1 MAQSLRTR
9 PRSTSPAVDPGKA
22 WRATHGIPIVAA
34 FDGYR
39 ALAVLGVVLFHI
51 FEVCGVLVVAGQSF
65 GGIVIWGILPRSII
79 IFFVVSGF
87 VMFLPTAVRH
97 GDFGR
102 VSAFAIGRAARILP
116 AYWLSLLVALLLLAT
131 LAHPGITPRGVP
143 SVGSV
148 LAHFAL
154 LQTPALLV
162 AGPVTVGA
170 ATVGTFQLGFSVVP
184 PVWTMSVETAF
195 YVVLPLIA
203 TAYYR
208 RPLIGLAAAAGLVLG
223 WHALAVNI
231 GDVAS
236 AFGIHPSAATEA
248 RFRDYYASQFPSW
261 ALALATGMTG
271 AWVYVR
277 LRDRVAPAVLEQRA
291 LWALGAILPVAAVVV
306 YLTGHEAVHD
316 PNPINGLFARQSIG
330 LTLAYPLVMGAAMIA
345 FSLTSK
351 GVQRPL
357 ANEPM
362 RGLADI
368 SYSVYLIHFAVI
380 WFALSQLSLPEDGSW
395 WSAISWSGIVIP
407 VSILYAFLSAHVLE
421 RPIRRWAQRFRRP
434 RGRAPEAERPRA
446 GVSAAD
452 REPAVSIVIP
462 TYNRARWLREA
473 MDSVLAQD
481 YPNLELVV
489 VDDGSSDETPALL
502 SDYGSRY
509 PIERFRFAR
518 QENAGQARAINRG
531 NALARGEILGYL
543 SDDDLLAPGAVSRLT
558 AELVADPEA
567 AVAYP
572 TYLLIDERGTV
583 EDTVRPI
590 EYSPLMALR
599 LHDTIIGP
607 GGLARRWALE
617 SAGGW
622 DPSFRWM
629 GDLILWMGV
638 GLAGRAIRVDEPLA
652 SWRKHPGSV
661 TIELSPDHAREHL
674 AVVEHGL
681 RMERLPPLDQA
692 TRAEALRNACLFG
705 ALFGGESGTWPEERF
720 VPFDLHRKRI
730 SAWASGFGAGGEVD
744 WRAAAAAADACREVV
759 ALTAELAELRAA
771 RSGAGIAGS
780 GSSGS
785 SRDDGDPAGM
795 AAARSRLR
803 DVGVLPDTD
812 GAYPEGVG
820 EREMRVALLEAAVAC
835 GHETDLGSSRFFIL
849 DRRRAPL
856 SDAELQDLLRLTIG
870 GSYRDLREAA
880 ERRRRELESLRDAAR
895 SAAP

>member
-1 MAQSLRTR
+1 M
-9 PRSTSPAVDPGKA
+9 AVDPGKA

-39 ALAVLGVVLFHI
+39 ALAVLGVVLFHV
-51 FEVCGVLVVAGQSF
+51 FEVCGVLAVAGQSL

-79 IFFVVSGF
+79 IFFIVSGF

-131 LAHPGITPRGVP
+131 LAHPPITPSGMP
-143 SVGSV
+143 SPGSV

-154 LQTPALLV
+154 LETPALLV

-170 ATVGTFQLGFSVVP
+170 ATVGAFHLGFTVVP

-195 YVVLPLIA
+195 YVVLPLVA

-208 RPLIGLAAAAGLVLG
+208 RPLVGLAAAAGLVIG

-231 GDVAS
+231 GDVAA
-236 AFGIHPSAATEA
+236 AFGIHTSAATEA

-271 AWVYVR
+271 AWAYVR
-277 LRDRVAPAVLEQRA
+277 LRDRVAAALLERRA
-291 LWALGAILPVAAVVV
+291 LWVLLAALPAAALVI

-330 LTLAYPLVMGAAMIA
+330 LTLAYPLVMGTAMVA

-351 GVQRPL
+351 AVQRPL

-380 WFALSQLSLPEDGSW
+380 WLALSQLSLPVGGSL
-395 WSAISWSGIVIP
+395 WSAIAWSGLVFP
-407 VSILYAFLSAHVLE
+407 VSILYAFLSANLLE

-434 RGRAPEAERPRA
+434 RGEAPKAERPA
-446 GVSAAD
+446 AAISAAD
-452 REPAVSIVIP
+452 RGPAVSIVIP
-462 TYNRARWLREA
+462 THNRARWLREA
-473 MDSVLAQD
+473 IDSVLAQD

-489 VDDGSSDETPALL
+489 VDDGSGDETPALL
-502 SDYGSRY
+502 ADYAGRH
-509 PIERFRFAR
+509 PPDRFRFMR
-518 QENAGQARAINRG
+518 QENAGQATALNRG

-558 AELVADPEA
+558 TELVADPGA

-572 TYLLIDERGTV
+572 AYRLIDEEGAV

-590 EYSPLMALR
+590 EYSPVTALR

-622 DPSFRWM
+622 DPSYRWM

-652 SWRKHPGSV
+652 SWRKHSGSM
-661 TIELSPDHAREHL
+661 TIELGPDHAREHL
-674 AVVEHGL
+674 AVAERGL
-681 RMERLPPLDQA
+681 RIEGLPPLDRA
-692 TRAEALRNACLFG
+692 TTAEALRNACLFG

-730 SAWASGFGAGGEVD
+730 SAWAAGFGAGREVD
-744 WRAAAAAADACREVV
+744 WRAAADAADACREVV
-759 ALTAELAELRAA
+759 TLTAELAELRATQL
-771 RSGAGIAGS
+771 GAGSAGTA
-780 GSSGS
+780 SSGS
-785 SRDDGDPAGM
+785 SRDGGEGAGV

-803 DVGVLPDTD
+803 EVGVLPDRD
-812 GAYPEGVG
+812 GAYVDGVG

-835 GHETDLGSSRFFIL
+835 GRDTDLGSSRFFIL

-856 SDAELQDLLRLTIG
+856 SHAELQDLLRLTIG
-870 GSYRDLREAA
+870 GSRRDLREAA
-880 ERRRRELESLRDAAR
+880 DRKRRELESLRDAAR
-895 SAAP
+895 SATP